1 MNNYSKQRMIVLEAI
16 KYLKHPTA
24 EQIYD
29 KVHQD
34 NPSISRSTVYRNL
47 NVLLEN
53 KTIKKIKALN
63 GPDRFDYIDKEH
75 FHIICN
81 RCGKVFD
88 FMYQFKQEELKKMIY
103 NQTGVVT
110 NVDSMTLYGICEEC
124 KTKINSEE
132 N

>member
-1 MNNYSKQRMIVLEAI
+1 MSNYSKQRMIVLEAF
-16 KYLKHPTA
+16 KCLNHPTA

-29 KVHQD
+29 KIHQD

-53 KTIKKIKALN
+53 KIIKKIKILN

-75 FHIICN
+75 FHVICN
-81 RCGKVFD
+81 KCGRVFD
-88 FMYQFKQEELKKMIY
+88 FMYIFKQQELKELIY
-103 NQTGVVT
+103 SQTGVMT

-124 KTKINSEE
+124 KLNS
-132 N
+132 